1 MKTILSVLALS
12 CCMVVSAKA
21 QGYQPQY
28 PYDPYN
34 PAPQQQQSYQTY
46 SSTGSSYGSS
56 NSLLGYQSLEVRY
69 VYNDFKG
76 DDRLEGDSGFGV
88 DLKLELMKPLYLRF
102 GLDRITSKTPEAED
116 LDLTTFSVAGGAFIP
131 IGNRFHIFGEVGAR
145 YDYVSEELE
154 NISTDDFYLYV
165 RPGVRFAVTD
175 KLELAL
181 SLLFTNTDNLN
192 ERVIELN
199 AYYAM
204 LSWLDVSAGIDFG
217 DEVNSFHLGGRW
229 RW

>member
-34 PAPQQQQSYQTY
+34 PSPQQHQSYQTY

-56 NSLLGYQSLEVRY
+56 NSLLGYQSLEARY

-102 GLDRITSKTPEAED
+102 GLDRITSETPEAEE
-116 LDLTTFSVAGGAFIP
+116 LNLTTFSVAGGAFIP

-154 NISTDDFYLYV
+154 NISTDDFYLYIRLGFV
-165 RPGVRFAVTD
+165 LPLR
-175 KLELAL
+175 
-181 SLLFTNTDNLN
+181 TNWN
-192 ERVIELN
+192 
-199 AYYAM
+199 
-204 LSWLDVSAGIDFG
+204 SHSA
-217 DEVNSFHLGGRW
+217 SCSPTRKT
-229 RW
+229 